1 MPCYNPRTVSFD
13 RYGKIAFS
21 PKHFAHEL
29 VPFKVPCGKCI
40 ACRLEYS
47 KQWAIRC
54 VHESDLHAKS
64 CFVTLTYDND
74 HIPPNG
80 SLLYEDFRLFFKRL
94 RNKYGKGIGYFMCG
108 EYGETHGRP
117 HYHALIF
124 GHDFQDKQLK
134 RQNAQGNECYTSTEL
149 DDLWKN
155 GRTELGSVTFES
167 AAYVARYITKKI
179 TGEAAAEHYQGLTPE
194 FAKMST
200 KYAIGKKWLEKYY
213 EDIFNSGR
221 LTIRGGHTSSI
232 PRYYEKWL
240 LKFHKE
246 IYEQHKIR
254 KALFRPT
261 EQQIIDNTPQRNKVK
276 SKWHKL
282 IIRQLKRN
290 LDSEI

>member
-29 VPFKVPCGKCI
+29 VPFIVPCGKCI

-74 HIPPNG
+74 HLPANG

-94 RNKYGKGIGYFMCG
+94 RHKYGKGIGYFMCG
-108 EYGETHGRP
+108 EYGETYGRP

-134 RQNAQGNECYTSTEL
+134 RQNDQGNECYTSSEL
-149 DDLWKN
+149 DDLWNK

-194 FAKMST
+194 FAKIST
-200 KYAIGKKWLEKYY
+200 KYAIEKNGWKS
-213 EDIFNSGR
+213 IMK
-221 LTIRGGHTSSI
+221 TSSI
-232 PRYYEKWL
+232 
-240 LKFHKE
+240 
-246 IYEQHKIR
+246 Q
-254 KALFRPT
+254 ANSLFAAV
-261 EQQIIDNTPQRNKVK
+261 TPPLFPDTTKNGC
-276 SKWHKL
+276 
-282 IIRQLKRN
+282 
-290 LDSEI
+290 